1 MELPEAWLKTNLEK
15 KKTFKNKIHQF
26 LFAVLGKEDDYVEV
40 SKLILK
46 ITSYH

>member
-1 MELPEAWLKTNLEK
+1 MELPEAWLKTNLE

-26 LFAVLGKEDDYVEV
+26 LFAVLGNEDDYVEV
-40 SKLILK
+40 STLTLK